1 MIKRKVLTAALVAI
15 GIFVPLE
22 FRAIAQTS
30 SPTTPQDQ
38 PSTLPNPATT
48 PQDQPSAPSTST
60 PSTQS
65 SLSKAD
71 TQFMT
76 KAAEGG
82 LAEVQMA
89 QLATQNGSSDAVK
102 DYAQR
107 MIQDH
112 TQANNQ
118 LAALASQKGVTL
130 PTSLNSK
137 DQATY
142 DKLSKL
148 TGANFDKAYMKAAG
162 VNAHSQQAKLY
173 QREAQKGQDPD
184 VKAFAAQVLP
194 TVQDHL
200 QMAKALQSG
209 NTAGSSTTQPSPNTG
224 ITQPTQPTQPLPD
237 TTSTP
242 VPSVSP
248 STGP

>member
-22 FRAIAQTS
+22 FRAVAQTS

-38 PSTLPNPATT
+38 PSTLPNSTT
-48 PQDQPSAPSTST
+48 APGQS
-60 PSTQS
+60 STQS
-65 SLSKAD
+65 NLSKAD
-71 TQFMT
+71 QQFMV
-76 KAAEGG
+76 KAAQGG
-82 LAEVQMA
+82 MAEVQMA
-89 QLATQNGSSDAVK
+89 QLAAQNSSSDAIK

-118 LAALASQKGVTL
+118 LMALAAQKGVTL
-130 PTSLNSK
+130 PTTLDSK
-137 DQATY
+137 QQATY

-148 TGANFDKAYMKAAG
+148 TGANFDKAYIKAAG
-162 VNAHSQQAKLY
+162 INAHTQQAALF
-173 QREAQKGQDPD
+173 QHEAQKGQDPD

-194 TVQDHL
+194 IVQDHL
-200 QMAKALQSG
+200 QMAKSLQSG
-209 NTAGSSTTQPSPNTG
+209 NTTGSSTTQPSSNTNM
-224 ITQPTQPTQPLPD
+224 TQPSQSLPES
-237 TTSTP
+237 TSSP

>member
-22 FRAIAQTS
+22 FRAVAQTS

-38 PSTLPNPATT
+38 PSTLPNSTT
-48 PQDQPSAPSTST
+48 APGQS
-60 PSTQS
+60 STQS
-65 SLSKAD
+65 NLSKAD
-71 TQFMT
+71 QQFMV
-76 KAAEGG
+76 KAAQGG
-82 LAEVQMA
+82 MAEVQMA
-89 QLATQNGSSDAVK
+89 QLAAQNSSSDAIK

-118 LAALASQKGVTL
+118 LMALAAQKGVTL
-130 PTSLNSK
+130 PTTLDSK
-137 DQATY
+137 QQATY

-148 TGANFDKAYMKAAG
+148 TGPNFDKAYIKAAG
-162 VNAHSQQAKLY
+162 TNAHTQQAALF

-194 TVQDHL
+194 IVQDHL
-200 QMAKALQSG
+200 QMAKSLQSG
-209 NTAGSSTTQPSPNTG
+209 NTTGSSTTQPSSNTNM
-224 ITQPTQPTQPLPD
+224 TQPSQSLPES
-237 TTSTP
+237 TSSP